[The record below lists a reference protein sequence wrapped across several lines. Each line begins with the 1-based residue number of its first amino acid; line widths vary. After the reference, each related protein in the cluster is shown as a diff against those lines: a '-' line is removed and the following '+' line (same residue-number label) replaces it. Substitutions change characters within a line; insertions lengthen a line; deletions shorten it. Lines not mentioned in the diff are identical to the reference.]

1 MIYSARSVKGRA
13 RDENRDG
20 VGARFDGKRGLFV
33 VVDGTSRPGSGQLA
47 QALADQIL
55 TLYCEKI
62 AEGCSDNSHEETAAL
77 LKEVLKDVHDLL
89 FSTAF
94 TGSASYLVGVAAA
107 GLLTI
112 AYEGDCCAGV
122 AFSNGPITWFTA
134 PHCLANWKRDR
145 DHRQLAEDPG
155 RHRISRCFKARN
167 RPDPEIVTRM
177 VIEGEQLVFATDGFW
192 ADLSDATQA
201 KLLEVEMLEPLHVD
215 DDVSWIVVQSGPNNH
230 LI

>member
-1 MIYSARSVKGRA
+1 MIHSARSVKGQA
-13 RDENRDG
+13 RDENRDR
-20 VGARFDGKRGLFV
+20 VGARVDGARGLFV

-47 QALADQIL
+47 QALVDQIL

-62 AEGCSDNSHEETAAL
+62 AQGCLDDSHEEAAAL
-77 LKEVLKDVHDLL
+77 LKEVLNDVHDQL

-112 AYEGDCCAGV
+112 AYEGDCCAGM
-122 AFSNGPITWFTA
+122 AFSNGPITWLTA

-145 DHRQLAEDPG
+145 DHRQLAADPG

-167 RPDPEIVTRM
+167 KPDPEIVTRKI
-177 VIEGEQLVFATDGFW
+177 IEGEKLIFATDGFW
-192 ADLSDATQA
+192 AELSDVTQTQ
-201 KLLEVEMLEPLHVD
+201 LLEVEMLDPIHAD
-215 DDVSWIVVQSGPNNH
+215 DDVSWIVVQ
-230 LI
+230 IRV

>member
-1 MIYSARSVKGRA
+1 MIHSAKSVKGRA

-20 VGARFDGKRGLFV
+20 VGARFDGARGLFV

-47 QALADQIL
+47 QALVAQIL
-55 TLYCEKI
+55 ILYCEKV
-62 AEGCSDNSHEETAAL
+62 ARGCSDNSHEEAAEL
-77 LKEVLKDVHDLL
+77 LKEVLNDVHDQL
-89 FSTAF
+89 FSTAL

-122 AFSNGPITWFTA
+122 AFSNSPISWFTA

-145 DHRQLAEDPG
+145 DHRQMAADPG

-167 RPDPEIVTRM
+167 KPDPEIVTRT
-177 VIEGEQLVFATDGFW
+177 IIKGERLVFATDGFW

-201 KLLEVEMLEPLHVD
+201 QLLGAEVLSPLLID
-215 DDVSWIVVQSGPNNH
+215 DDVSWIVVQIPA
-230 LI
+230 